1 LEPIRVANCR
11 NLVGESP
18 VWHAEGGCVYWTDIN
33 GFRIQRLVP
42 ETGQLNY
49 WCFTESVAAISLTTV
64 EGWLLV
70 ALGSKLILWSPAT
83 DERLEFARPECDP
96 RIRLN
101 DGASDSNGVY
111 WIGGMQNNVAADGA
125 PFDITADLGSLYRVT
140 SAREVTVWDSG
151 YGITNSI
158 AWSPDYNT
166 LYCACSIQ
174 NVIYAYDYCLADS
187 SLRKRRVFI
196 CGLQRGVPDGSA
208 VDTEGYLWNCRFF
221 GGCILRIAP
230 NGTLDRI
237 IEMPVSNV
245 THCAF
250 GGPNLS
256 TLYVTSASIGAPPS
270 EKTAGDL
277 FAIETSVRGMPI
289 GRFRISGEAISKMS
303 NAMYVSP

>member
-1 LEPIRVANCR
+1 
-11 NLVGESP
+11 
-18 VWHAEGGCVYWTDIN
+18 
-33 GFRIQRLVP
+33 
-42 ETGQLNY
+42 
-49 WCFTESVAAISLTTV
+49 
-64 EGWLLV
+64 
-70 ALGSKLILWSPAT
+70 
-83 DERLEFARPECDP
+83 
-96 RIRLN
+96 
-101 DGASDSNGVY
+101 
-111 WIGGMQNNVAADGA
+111 
-125 PFDITADLGSLYRVT
+125 
-140 SAREVTVWDSG
+140 
-151 YGITNSI
+151 
-158 AWSPDYNT
+158 
-166 LYCACSIQ
+166 
-174 NVIYAYDYCLADS
+174 
-187 SLRKRRVFI
+187 VFI